1 MQGMGW
7 ECGCKESA
15 WGCGE
20 SGWKYKNVR
29 NQGGGAWNQGETLS
43 ISVEMIQNSN
53 RDDKFKEPGE
63 VKIIENE
70 HTCNDLV
77 SHI

>member
-1 MQGMGW
+1 MRGMGW
-7 ECGCKESA
+7 ECGCRESA
-15 WGCGE
+15 WDAVNLDGNA
-20 SGWKYKNVR
+20 KNVR
-29 NQGGGAWNQGETLS
+29 NQGGGAWNQGETLC